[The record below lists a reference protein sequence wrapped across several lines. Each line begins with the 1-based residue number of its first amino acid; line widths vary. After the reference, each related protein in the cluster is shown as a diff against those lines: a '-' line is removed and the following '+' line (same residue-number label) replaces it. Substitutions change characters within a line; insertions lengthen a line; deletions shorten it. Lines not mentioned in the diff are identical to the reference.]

1 MVKCAS
7 TALPPSATAAE
18 NLNASCGSRK
28 SAECAGCGTGQASH
42 ASAAITR
49 RPTRCQGFTDSIF
62 VASPCN
68 PAVKGGLRLTIGAG
82 RGMPRRPW
90 RRCSNL
96 LLHFI
101 LGHCILRHRVLGHRI
116 FGHGVLGHSIL
127 GHGVLG
133 HSILGHRV
141 LLHRILGHCI
151 LGHGVLCVHG
161 RAGTHETGGHQSGSE
176 LVHGIS
182 QNGLR
187 FKWQTCGTSGAAEQ
201 SAPTE
206 SVAAT
211 RSGFVRTGCSHERR
225 HSDAPTACSTCPVCI
240 FWTKPTIPN
249 SARFQFER
257 SVTARSTS
265 AWPRLSSMG
274 PIHSRTTWSC
284 DKVTPLFSPADT
296 REVILSSVI
305 ATNKASCPG
314 GEDAVADAEIDSFPE
329 AVGSAWI

>member
-82 RGMPRRPW
+82 GGCPAAPGAVVQTYF
-90 RRCSNL
+90 
-96 LLHFI
+96 FI
-101 LGHCILRHRVLGHRI
+101 SSLDTASFDIASLDIASLDMASLDIPSLDIGSLDIASLDIASLDTASCAYTAEPAHTRQAV
-116 FGHGVLGHSIL
+116 S
-127 GHGVLG
+127 
-133 HSILGHRV
+133 
-141 LLHRILGHCI
+141 
-151 LGHGVLCVHG
+151 
-161 RAGTHETGGHQSGSE
+161 RAVVS
-176 LVHGIS
+176 LFMDIS

-187 FKWQTCGTSGAAEQ
+187 FKWQMCRISGAAER
-201 SAPTE
+201 SAHTE

-211 RSGFVRTGCSHERR
+211 RSGFERAGRSHERR

-240 FWTKPTIPN
+240 FWTKPTTPN

-265 AWPRLSSMG
+265 ARPPLSAMG

-284 DKVTPLFSPADT
+284 DKVTPLLSPAET
-296 REVILSSVI
+296 REVILSSVS
-305 ATNKASCPG
+305 ATNRASCAG
-314 GEDAVADAEIDSFPE
+314 EEDAVADAETDSFPE